1 MGNSEAQRGGAR
13 HGEKLSDDFIRSVVE
28 ATNILD
34 VVGPHVELRQNGSNH
49 KGLCPFHSEKSPSFT
64 VAEDKQ
70 FYHCFGCGKNGDA
83 LKFLIEYSGMSF
95 IDAIKRLAG
104 EAGIAMPAFGQKSD
118 GQDRINPVL
127 FRLME
132 TAATYYQEELIV
144 SPLAI
149 SYLLHRGI
157 RPATALRFGLGFA
170 PDGWQN
176 LATKFSIYDGQELQL
191 CGLTARG
198 NLDRVYD
205 RFRNRLMFPILAASG
220 EVIGF
225 GGRTMTDEEP
235 KYLNSPETA
244 LFDKGRELFGLS
256 LAAREIRASLS
267 VLVVEGYMD
276 VITVSQAGMVN
287 VVGTMGT
294 ATTPMQAKKLLRMAD
309 TVVFCFDGDKAG
321 VNAAWRALEAC
332 IPFLRDTKVVRF
344 VFLPD
349 DEDPDSFIRKHGLEA
364 FKRYCDHGWM
374 LSDYLLKR
382 LQQGIDLSAAEGRA
396 KLIHEAKPF
405 LGRLKNKHAPL
416 LRLQLLKSLSELT
429 KFTTSE
435 LDTLCEGDTSD

>member
-34 VVGPHVELRQNGSNH
+34 VVGPHVALRQNGSNH

-235 KYLNSPETA
+235 KYLN
-244 LFDKGRELFGLS
+244 
-256 LAAREIRASLS
+256 
-267 VLVVEGYMD
+267 
-276 VITVSQAGMVN
+276 
-287 VVGTMGT
+287 
-294 ATTPMQAKKLLRMAD
+294 
-309 TVVFCFDGDKAG
+309 
-321 VNAAWRALEAC
+321 
-332 IPFLRDTKVVRF
+332 
-344 VFLPD
+344 
-349 DEDPDSFIRKHGLEA
+349 
-364 FKRYCDHGWM
+364 
-374 LSDYLLKR
+374 
-382 LQQGIDLSAAEGRA
+382 
-396 KLIHEAKPF
+396 
-405 LGRLKNKHAPL
+405 
-416 LRLQLLKSLSELT
+416 
-429 KFTTSE
+429 
-435 LDTLCEGDTSD
+435 